1 MKFTFELYRA
11 SSKSKD
17 VPRSKKLI
25 LNSNDRMHFHQKA
38 KVVQELKRLAYNQ
51 IHNPLNSL
59 DLLPLFNVTRPCG
72 VTLTVYTPTKRRSDP
87 DNLQPTLKAIM
98 DGFTESSLWTDDN
111 HEVVKFT
118 KYQYGGLSGCK
129 AYRLE
134 VDVEEVLL

>member
-17 VPRSKKLI
+17 VPRDKKLI

-38 KVVQELKRLAYNQ
+38 KVIEALKMKASDEVFKQ
-51 IHNPLNSL
+51 
-59 DLLPLFNVTRPCG
+59 LLPTQLPVFGDMRPCG
-72 VTLTVYTPTKRRSDP
+72 VTLTVFTPTKRRSDP

-98 DGFTESSLWTDDN
+98 DGLTESLFWTDDN
-111 HEVVKFT
+111 HEIVKFT
-118 KYQYGGLSGCK
+118 KYQFGGLSGSK

-134 VDVEEVLL
+134 VDIDEV